1 MSRTT
6 HKKAKKSGMNR
17 LIRLQNMSEDLPPF
31 LTPFLATNFPF
42 LFPSHFLHYSPIP
55 STATFPFSS
64 LKGVKQVW
72 HVAGFAVATGV
83 AY

>member
-1 MSRTT
+1 MSG
-6 HKKAKKSGMNR
+6 H
-17 LIRLQNMSEDLPPF
+17 LPPF

-42 LFPSHFLHYSPIP
+42 LLPSPLVHYSPIP

-72 HVAGFAVATGV
+72 HAAGFAVATGV
-83 AY
+83 A